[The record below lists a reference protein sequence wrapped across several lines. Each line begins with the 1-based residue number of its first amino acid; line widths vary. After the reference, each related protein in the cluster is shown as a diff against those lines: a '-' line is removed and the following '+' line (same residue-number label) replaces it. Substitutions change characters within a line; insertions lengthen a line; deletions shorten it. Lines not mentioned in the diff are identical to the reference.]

1 MKRTPGKG
9 RNWERQHVLG
19 RQPVWEV
26 VLVSCLEN
34 WLGDVVGWWRQRH
47 SEWFR
52 ELLWISLLI
61 PRVLN
66 QLIWNIPEPKVK
78 DNHLWLLNSET
89 MDSHQSQ
96 TRGMFLWNS
105 IMVLNSMANMKC
117 CPQPNKSPPLMAH
130 CIDCVSGLRM
140 MSVGQKAMFHM
151 MYDRNLLERLHLI
164 TLAPP
169 SWHKTTVC
177 TGAYSRSAVVEWVV
191 CKLALKQS
199 QHSWLGNAEVLELDG
214 GPFEEEIHEEIQ
226 QQRRRVW
233 SEINLGKV
241 LGLLINDTTFHKH
254 GISPGYL
261 ISHNRLTNQLFP
273 YRTT

>member
-1 MKRTPGKG
+1 MLSPAKQVTSPHGTLH
-9 RNWERQHVLG
+9 WLCIWVEDDVSWTESHV
-19 RQPVWEV
+19 
-26 VLVSCLEN
+26 
-34 WLGDVVGWWRQRH
+34 
-47 SEWFR
+47 
-52 ELLWISLLI
+52 
-61 PRVLN
+61 
-66 QLIWNIPEPKVK
+66 
-78 DNHLWLLNSET
+78 
-89 MDSHQSQ
+89 
-96 TRGMFLWNS
+96 
-105 IMVLNSMANMKC
+105 
-117 CPQPNKSPPLMAH
+117 
-130 CIDCVSGLRM
+130 
-140 MSVGQKAMFHM
+140 HM